1 MKCQKCGRGVGLAGA
16 GVTGLCLAC
25 YDEAWGPNWI
35 TTMEDFAR
43 SMSKHQIEGF
53 VERLTKPN
61 PLLDLLFEK
70 NISEKQTHSGTLVK
84 RSCRMEGKEQIMKR
98 VTEITVKEF
107 KELGKYLPDP
117 EKHGAPF
124 DLKVT
129 KTTRIGPM
137 AEKTETK
144 MYRFK
149 PNTPRLGVKGNWIGW
164 FFSGRVTDY
173 NKPGLEPLYALGIC
187 KIEDTVI
194 TQEKP
199 APLTIGTLKEG
210 QYAQSVDNPTFF
222 YRRDKG
228 VVEYFDIAP
237 DSINGLKWT
246 RSINCTPFNL
256 KPIWFGKVKDIPE
269 GMVCR
274 CADLRELVGK
284 YRRKGGEIQYYDSCG
299 DWSWSGVNSGD
310 PNKDDLVFKIGKV
323 EPVKQPTIGERI
335 QKMNL
340 AAASMTAETL
350 GMPRVSLTGSYTPT
364 AMAILDRDIPEGSVW
379 KRTNTSLL
387 IAKVDG
393 KLFFY
398 CQSCNK
404 WHVYTP
410 ETSGNWFEVNLP
422 NKHVCTACGKDM
434 RLHKIP
440 GFKCEP
446 KEKPLWEGTIYELRL
461 QPTMIAKSSS
471 VWRWQWSGGVLY
483 KSECGKAWEEYLCG
497 DFFIL
502 DIKVTEVRL

>member
-1 MKCQKCGRGVGLAGA
+1 
-16 GVTGLCLAC
+16 
-25 YDEAWGPNWI
+25 
-35 TTMEDFAR
+35 
-43 SMSKHQIEGF
+43 
-53 VERLTKPN
+53 
-61 PLLDLLFEK
+61 
-70 NISEKQTHSGTLVK
+70 
-84 RSCRMEGKEQIMKR
+84 MKR

-137 AEKTETK
+137 VEKTETK

-284 YRRKGGEIQYYDSCG
+284 YRRKGGDIQYYDSCG
-299 DWSWSGVNSGD
+299 DWSWSGVNSGG

-323 EPVKQPTIGERI
+323 EPEP
-335 QKMNL
+335 
-340 AAASMTAETL
+340 L
-350 GMPRVSLTGSYTPT
+350 GMRVGPF
-364 AMAILDRDIPEGSVW
+364 G
-379 KRTNTSLL
+379 
-387 IAKVDG
+387 
-393 KLFFY
+393 
-398 CQSCNK
+398 
-404 WHVYTP
+404 
-410 ETSGNWFEVNLP
+410 
-422 NKHVCTACGKDM
+422 
-434 RLHKIP
+434 
-440 GFKCEP
+440 EP
-446 KEKPLWEGTIYELRL
+446 VKPLWGGTVYELSAHPRKVAEDAETGWMYTWEDGTLRYLDPKWLKGWRVAIAASDTLRL
-461 QPTMIAKSSS
+461 CVKEIAE
-471 VWRWQWSGGVLY
+471 RP
-483 KSECGKAWEEYLCG
+483 
-497 DFFIL
+497 
-502 DIKVTEVRL
+502 